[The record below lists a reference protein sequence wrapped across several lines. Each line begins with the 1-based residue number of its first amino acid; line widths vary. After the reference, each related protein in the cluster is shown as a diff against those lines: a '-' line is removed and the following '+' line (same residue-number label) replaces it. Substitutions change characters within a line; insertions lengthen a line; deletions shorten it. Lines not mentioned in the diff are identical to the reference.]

1 LELKKKKQKETK
13 KTPKKGRLNIM
24 EKTLLQKAQLAV
36 GELND
41 ASLLMNKQMETGE
54 LDNSVVA
61 KVVGAA
67 MRKAKRCQKLYF
79 YGSDIRQM
87 KEFTDADLDVEIDA
101 SIGRLNSVLIP
112 YAKAVGAEFVQ

>member
-1 LELKKKKQKETK
+1 
-13 KTPKKGRLNIM
+13 M
-24 EKTLLQKAQLAV
+24 EKTLLQKARVAV
-36 GELND
+36 AELNG

-61 KVVGAA
+61 KAVGAA

-87 KEFTDADLDVEIDA
+87 EEFTDADLDVEIDA